1 MQQLTAEPTM
11 ATSATRRTRLS
22 DVAELAGVAPSTASA
37 ALNGGHRV
45 SSSTRA
51 RVLKAATELK
61 YEGPDPWA
69 RALRTKHTRT
79 ICVIADPRLIEQS
92 PQQVLRLLESISA
105 LISEAGGFVV
115 WISAGADRASQISA
129 VPAEGAVIIG
139 AAADEERLALASL
152 GVRCVNLD
160 QDADYSEVESR
171 LAELHSHEACERQST
186 VATYTRDLMAATST
200 LGSAKG

>member
-11 ATSATRRTRLS
+11 ATSTARRTRLS
-22 DVAELAGVAPSTASA
+22 DVAELAGVAASTASA

-51 RVLKAATELK
+51 RVLQAATELK

-79 ICVIADPRLIEQS
+79 ICVIADPTLIEQS

-105 LISEAGGFVV
+105 LISGAGGFVV
-115 WISAGADRASQISA
+115 WIAAGTDRASQIAA

-139 AAADEERLALASL
+139 ASADGERLALASR
-152 GVRCVNLD
+152 GVRYVNLD
-160 QDADYSEVESR
+160 QDADDSEVESR
-171 LAELHSHEACERQST
+171 LAELHSHEGCEHRSP
-186 VATYTRDLMAATST
+186 VATYTKDLMAATPT
-200 LGSAKG
+200 LASAKG